1 MSISSKY
8 PAVLRLSASAVFC
21 AVILSA
27 CGENSGGAVSRT
39 ETVNIPGGNLKI
51 QEKDVEAPDVFQMRG
66 KGLWDG
72 RPSLGGI
79 WVAVPDDVQPDRV
92 RITNTANG
100 KKIIGSLFERDV
112 NLPGP
117 PIMVSSDAAVALGL
131 TAGSPEQLEI
141 VVMRREAVEV
151 VTQRPVD
158 EVLAEQGAAEDGA
171 EAVAEVD
178 GETAETAPAGIETA
192 ALEASVLGAIKATES
207 GGKPAAAAPA
217 PAKPAAKP
225 PVETAAV
232 APAVAAAPSAVKNP
246 YIQVATVSS
255 PKAANDIVR
264 KLQSGGVPA
273 EARITSS
280 GGKNRFR
287 VVVGPVT
294 SAEQQTAQLKKVR
307 ALGFKDAF
315 PIK

>member
-21 AVILSA
+21 AAILSA
-27 CGENSGGAVSRT
+27 CGENSGGGASRT
-39 ETVNIPGGNLKI
+39 ETVNIPGGSLKI

-79 WVAVPDDVQPDRV
+79 WIAVPDDVQPDRV

-100 KKIIGSLFERDV
+100 KKVIGSLFERDV
-112 NLPGP
+112 TLPGP
-117 PIMVSSDAAVALGL
+117 PIMVSSDAAAALGL
-131 TAGSPEQLEI
+131 TAGSPQELQI

-158 EVLAEQGAAEDGA
+158 EVLAEQGTGEEDAETLA
-171 EAVAEVD
+171 ETD
-178 GETAETAPAGIETA
+178 GEATEAAPAGIETA
-192 ALEASVLGAIKATES
+192 ALEASVLGAIKATET
-207 GGKPAAAAPA
+207 GEKPAAAAPT
-217 PAKPAAKP
+217 KPAATP

-232 APAVAAAPSAVKNP
+232 APAAPTAPSAVKNP